1 MTTNR
6 RGRRIPGVTLALTL
20 GPALGLLATSCGSD
34 EKSSTT
40 TVITAATASA
50 TTVEISVTVGTDSA
64 ADRVENIALGSKVK
78 LTIVD
83 PNADE
88 EFHVHGYELGDGKE
102 VPKGEPAVFEFV
114 ADKAGDFE
122 VESHSTETVLVVLH
136 VS

>member
-1 MTTNR
+1 M
-6 RGRRIPGVTLALTL
+6 
-20 GPALGLLATSCGSD
+20 
-34 EKSSTT
+34 
-40 TVITAATASA
+40 
-50 TTVEISVTVGTDSA
+50 TVGTDSA
-64 ADRVENIALGSKVK
+64 EDRVEEIPLGSNVK

-88 EFHVHGYELGDGKE
+88 EFHIHGYELGDGKE

-122 VESHSTETVLVVLH
+122 VESHTTETVLVTLH

>member
-6 RGRRIPGVTLALTL
+6 RGRRIPAVTLAL
-20 GPALGLLATSCGSD
+20 ALVPVFGLLASSCGSD
-34 EKSSTT
+34 KKSSTT
-40 TVITAATASA
+40 TSVSASA
-50 TTVEISVTVGTDSA
+50 ATVEISVTVGKDSA
-64 ADRVENIALGSKVK
+64 ADRIENIALGSKVK

-83 PNADE
+83 PSADE
-88 EFHVHGYELGDGKE
+88 EYHVHGYELGDGKE

-122 VESHSTETVLVVLH
+122 VESHTTETVLVILH

>member
-6 RGRRIPGVTLALTL
+6 RGRRIPAVTLALTL
-20 GPALGLLATSCGSD
+20 GPLFVLLASGCGSD

-40 TVITAATASA
+40 TAAAA
-50 TTVEISVTVGTDSA
+50 TTVEISVTVGKDSA
-64 ADRVENIALGSKVK
+64 ADRIENIALGSKVK

-83 PNADE
+83 PSADE
-88 EFHVHGYELGDGKE
+88 EYHVHGYELGDGKE
-102 VPKGEPAVFEFV
+102 MAKGEPEVFEFV

-122 VESHSTETVLVVLH
+122 VESHKTETVLVILH